1 MKVMPSM
8 KAMRKPSMKS
18 MRKRK
23 TGAHNLKKAIAN
35 NTEMCK
41 SATEAGLTD
50 LASHFQGQLSKK
62 RSRRTK
68 QFKKKRRIH
77 GHATPSTT
85 TATISPKTMDAAQRE
100 YKAAKKTFV
109 KKVYSDIVLDPEV

>member
-1 MKVMPSM
+1 
-8 KAMRKPSMKS
+8 MKS

-23 TGAHNLKKAIAN
+23 TGAHNLKKAINN

-41 SATEAGLTD
+41 SATEAPLAD
-50 LASHFQGQLSKK
+50 LASHFQGQLRKK

-77 GHATPSTT
+77 GHAIPSTA
-85 TATISPKTMDAAQRE
+85 TATIAPKTMDAAQRE
-100 YKAAKKTFV
+100 YNAVRKAFV
-109 KKVYSDIVLDPEV
+109 KKVYSDITLDPEI